1 MFQAYV
7 GYVGFVDKKKNKP
20 FFLPALYTQGNNLLL
35 IV

>member
-20 FFLPALYTQGNNLLL
+20 FFFTSFVHTGK
-35 IV
+35 